1 MEKAGNHH
9 AEDIR
14 TRMRRDLTAAMKARN
29 KPAIAALRSTL
40 AAIDNA
46 EAVDPAQVPPAG
58 AGHPASEDPPAGG
71 GRPAGEG
78 AIAGAALG
86 VGAAEVE
93 RRALT
98 AAETEAIVR
107 REVAERQGAADA
119 YRRAGQAPH
128 AERLR
133 AEAELL
139 DAYLD
144 AGAGLDPGA

>member
-1 MEKAGNHH
+1 
-9 AEDIR
+9 
-14 TRMRRDLTAAMKARN
+14 MRRDLTAAMKARD

-46 EAVDPAQVPPAG
+46 EAVDAAQVPAAQVPPAA
-58 AGHPASEDPPAGG
+58 AGQPASEEIPPAAAGQPASEEIPPAGRG
-71 GRPAGEG
+71 HPAGEG

-93 RRALT
+93 RRALS

-107 REVAERQGAADA
+107 REVAERQRAADA
-119 YRRAGQAPH
+119 YERAGQAPH

-139 DAYLD
+139 DAYLAAD
-144 AGAGLDPGA
+144 A